1 VISRLTYKE
10 SSWLRMLAFDR
21 VPNRLKGPTVKP
33 MRECQVIDVGQQ
45 QYEDS
50 LAIQEKI
57 VQLRKSDQLP
67 DCLLFV
73 RYLHTIT
80 LGRSGK
86 TNHLLVSKQ
95 ELAKR
100 GVGFYSTD
108 RGGDITYH
116 GPGQL
121 IAYPVLD
128 LKCYRRDIDWYLRGL
143 ERCLIQVLASFG
155 ISASRVVG
163 ATGVWVGD
171 QKIAAIGVRTSQWVT
186 SHGVA
191 LNVNPDL
198 TFFDL
203 IVPCGLANRGVTSMA
218 QVLRV
223 EEIDLSEV
231 RSRFCEEFG
240 RVFDVTLRSEGIE
253 ISSSADD
260 LLTVPT
266 G

>member
-1 VISRLTYKE
+1 MVEKMPAL
-10 SSWLRMLAFDR
+10 DR
-21 VPNRLKGPTVKP
+21 VSNQLEVRPVKP
-33 MRECQVIDVGQQ
+33 MLECQVIDVNQQ

-57 VQLRKSDQLP
+57 VQLRKGDQLP

-73 RYLHTIT
+73 QYPHTIT

-86 TNHLLVSKQ
+86 TNHLLVSRQ

-100 GVGFYSTD
+100 GIAFYLTD

-128 LKCYRRDIDWYLRGL
+128 LKCYRRDIDWYLRRL
-143 ERCLIQVLASFG
+143 ESCLIQTLASFS
-155 ISASRVVG
+155 ISAGRVVG

-171 QKIAAIGVRTSQWVT
+171 RKIAAIGVRTSHWVT

-203 IVPCGLANRGVTSMA
+203 IVPCGLTNREVTSMA

-223 EEIDLSEV
+223 DEIDLSEV
-231 RSRFCEEFG
+231 QSRFCKEFE
-240 RVFDVTLRSEGIE
+240 RVFDVTLRSEE
-253 ISSSADD
+253 FDISSNADD
-260 LLTVPT
+260 LLTALT
-266 G
+266 R

>member
-1 VISRLTYKE
+1 
-10 SSWLRMLAFDR
+10 ML
-21 VPNRLKGPTVKP
+21 
-33 MRECQVIDVGQQ
+33 ECQVIDVSQQ
-45 QYEDS
+45 EYEES

-57 VQLRKSDQLP
+57 VELRKSDQLP

-73 RYLHTIT
+73 QYPHTIT

-100 GVGFYSTD
+100 SVGFYATD

-128 LKCYRRDIDWYLRGL
+128 LKCYRRDIDWYLRRL
-143 ERCLIQVLASFG
+143 ENCLIQTLASFG
-155 ISASRVVG
+155 INASRIVG
-163 ATGVWVGD
+163 ATGVWVRD
-171 QKIAAIGVRTSQWVT
+171 RKIAAIGVRTSQWVT

-223 EEIDLSEV
+223 EEIDLSGV

-240 RVFDVTLRSEGIE
+240 RAFDVRLRAEEFE

-260 LLTVPT
+260 LLTVLT